1 MLRYTYTCE
10 TCHTTALKDA
20 PIADRHTHAPA

>member
-10 TCHTTALKDA
+10 TCGATAVQEA
-20 PIADRHTHAPA
+20 PIANRHTHAPA